1 MILASVRSL
10 TYKPLFK
17 PINEVLEEYMNKQID
32 IELNGDDNVKKEYL
46 EPIDEAMIKQEDKE
60 EEDDVQVE
68 SLVDDQESQDFEIDG
83 IESDYNGS
91 VMSED
96 ENEATEEGSKTI
108 PEDELN
114 SLNETKSDSEKEN
127 NELQSLREKYE
138 NVLSRVVYEKAAKH
152 VKNIPKSIEYFNK
165 QLEKAQSTVHEQTIC
180 IIIDNIT
187 TQLENG
193 DVSWKESLKS
203 IASELKTA
211 TDSCL
216 TPVAGVTKP
225 ENQNA
230 SEQTETSK
238 DEQISNKPKKRGSL
252 EPDKSSYNS
261 TDSSPPPAKVI
272 KLEEKNKKQSK
283 KEELDE
289 MSKNDPIII
298 DSD

>member
-272 KLEEKNKKQSK
+272 KLEEKNKKQNK

>member
-1 MILASVRSL
+1 MILSSVRSL

-46 EPIDEAMIKQEDKE
+46 EPMDEAMIKQEDKE

-68 SLVDDQESQDFEIDG
+68 SLVDEQESQDFEIDG

-91 VMSED
+91 VVSED
-96 ENEATEEGSKTI
+96 ENDATEEDSKLI

-152 VKNIPKSIEYFNK
+152 VKNVPKSIEYFNK
-165 QLEKAQSTVHEQTIC
+165 QLEKAQSTVDEQTIC

-203 IASELKTA
+203 IAFELKTA

-225 ENQNA
+225 DNQNA

-238 DEQISNKPKKRGSL
+238 DEQISNKTKKRGSL